1 SSREGQADSSSAGS
15 RGPSESGA
23 LVAPPG
29 VSPPARGFWALMRR
43 REVWAICVAQYCQ
56 SWGMYGLLNWL
67 PTFFKDF
74 YHIEIA
80 DLGAY
85 TLAPYVV
92 QGGLGLVS
100 GILA

>member
-1 SSREGQADSSSAGS
+1 MKQSSGKGDS
-15 RGPSESGA
+15 A
-23 LVAPPG
+23 LLQLGG
-29 VSPPARGFWALMRR
+29 V